1 MAWSKRFRRSKI
13 MLSRMQS
20 GSRVKDGTSPMDGVL
35 RRKQCFLLRLPN
47 SLREQATQI
56 AQEEGTSLNYF
67 IGLALAE
74 KISRMQQGRAANS
87 SRIPAVNTMQVK
99 TRPESIV

>member
-1 MAWSKRFRRSKI
+1 
-13 MLSRMQS
+13 
-20 GSRVKDGTSPMDGVL
+20 MDGVL

-47 SLREQATQI
+47 SLREQATQF

-74 KISRMQQGRAANS
+74 KISRMQQGRAAIS
-87 SRIPAVNTMQVK
+87 SRTQPTNFLHAK
-99 TRPESIV
+99 

>member
-1 MAWSKRFRRSKI
+1 
-13 MLSRMQS
+13 
-20 GSRVKDGTSPMDGVL
+20 MDGLL

-47 SLREQATQI
+47 SLREQAAQL

-74 KISRMQQGRAANS
+74 KISRMQQGRDAFS
-87 SRIPAVNTMQVK
+87 SRPPGLTSPYLSK
-99 TRPESIV
+99 T

>member
-1 MAWSKRFRRSKI
+1 MIKK
-13 MLSRMQS
+13 SRTTC
-20 GSRVKDGTSPMDGVL
+20 GCSRAKDGTSPMDGVL

-74 KISRMQQGRAANS
+74 KISRMQQSRSANGSRAQNAN
-87 SRIPAVNTMQVK
+87 PLQVK
-99 TRPESIV
+99 